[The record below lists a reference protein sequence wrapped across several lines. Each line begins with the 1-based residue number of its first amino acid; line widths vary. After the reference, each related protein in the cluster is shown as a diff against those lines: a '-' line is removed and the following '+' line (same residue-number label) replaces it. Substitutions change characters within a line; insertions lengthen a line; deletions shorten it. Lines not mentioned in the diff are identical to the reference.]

1 MIDLMKL
8 QAFLYAA
15 ESLSFSVA
23 AKQLHLS
30 QPTISH
36 HIKSLEQ
43 ELGVELFARSGS
55 GLKLTDAGRLLMSQ
69 ASKLLHEANAVEQ
82 MMDSLQ
88 EKIAGQITIA
98 CSTTTGKYILPQVA
112 AHFRQQHP
120 GVKISILACTQE
132 RVVPR
137 LMQEEADLGV
147 VSYDACGGEL
157 ECQEFFQDHIALIVP
172 ADHPW
177 AARQHIE
184 PAELLRTPF
193 IMREPTAGTR
203 KVMLA
208 EFGKHDIK
216 LEDIDIF
223 LEIGNAEAI
232 VKTIEAGFGVS
243 FVSRMAAAWALERG
257 TVVEVPVAGFD
268 LRRKLYMMRYNL
280 RTPQRAVE
288 AFWGFIHDPINA
300 DLLHLAES

>member
-1 MIDLMKL
+1 MIDLTKL

-15 ESLSFSVA
+15 ENLSFSEA

-36 HIKSLEQ
+36 HIKTLEQ

-69 ASKLLHEANAVEQ
+69 AGKLLREANAVEQ
-82 MMDSLQ
+82 MLESLQ

-98 CSTTTGKYILPQVA
+98 CSTTSGKYVLPQVA
-112 AHFRQQHP
+112 ARFRQQHP

-132 RVVPR
+132 NVVPR
-137 LMQEEADLGV
+137 LMKEEADLGV

-157 ECQEFFQDHIALIVP
+157 ECQDFFQDHIVLIVP
-172 ADHPW
+172 ANHPW
-177 AARQHIE
+177 AERKYVE

-193 IMREPTAGTR
+193 IMREPTSGTR

-208 EFGKHDIK
+208 EFGKHDIS
-216 LEDIDIF
+216 LEDMDIF
-223 LEIGNAEAI
+223 LEMGNAEAI
-232 VKTIEAGFGVS
+232 VKTVEAGFGVS
-243 FVSRMAAAWALERG
+243 FVSRLSAAWALDGG
-257 TVVEVPVAGFD
+257 TVVEVPVSDFD
-268 LRRKLYMMRYNL
+268 LRRKLYMMRYKL

-288 AFWGFIHDPINA
+288 AFWGFVHDPLNA

>member
-1 MIDLMKL
+1 MIDLTKL

-15 ESLSFSVA
+15 ESLSFSEA

-55 GLKLTDAGRLLMSQ
+55 GLRLTDAGRLLMPQ

-88 EKIAGQITIA
+88 AQIAGQITIA
-98 CSTTTGKYILPQVA
+98 CSTTTGKYVLPQVA
-112 AHFRQQHP
+112 ARFHQQHP
-120 GVKISILACTQE
+120 GVRISILACTQE
-132 RVVPR
+132 HVVPR
-137 LMQEEADLGV
+137 LMKEEADLGV

-157 ECQEFFQDHIALIVP
+157 ECQEFFQDHIVLIVP

-208 EFGKHDIK
+208 EFGKHDIE
-216 LEDIDIF
+216 LD
-223 LEIGNAEAI
+223 
-232 VKTIEAGFGVS
+232 
-243 FVSRMAAAWALERG
+243 
-257 TVVEVPVAGFD
+257 
-268 LRRKLYMMRYNL
+268 RYGHL
-280 RTPQRAVE
+280 PRDRQR
-288 AFWGFIHDPINA
+288 
-300 DLLHLAES
+300 

>member
-1 MIDLMKL
+1 MIDLAKL

-15 ESLSFSVA
+15 ENLSFSEA

-36 HIKSLEQ
+36 HIKALEQ
-43 ELGVELFARSGS
+43 ELGVELFVRAGS
-55 GLKLTDAGRLLMSQ
+55 GLKLTDAGRLLMLQ
-69 ASKLLHEANAVEQ
+69 AGKLLREANAVEQ

-88 EKIAGQITIA
+88 EKIVGQITIA
-98 CSTTTGKYILPQVA
+98 CSTTTGKYVLPQVA
-112 AHFRQQHP
+112 ARFHQQHP

-132 RVVPR
+132 NVVPR

-157 ECQEFFQDHIALIVP
+157 ECQEFFQDHIVLIVP

-184 PAELLRTPF
+184 ASELLRVPF
-193 IMREPTAGTR
+193 IMREPTSGTR
-203 KVMLA
+203 RVLLA
-208 EFGKHDIK
+208 EFGKHDIDP
-216 LEDIDIF
+216 EDMDIF

-243 FVSRMAAAWALERG
+243 FVSRLSAAWALDRG
-257 TVVEVPVAGFD
+257 TVVEVPVVDFD
-268 LRRKLYMMRYNL
+268 LRRKLYMMRYKL

-288 AFWGFIHDPINA
+288 AFWGFVHDPHNA

>member
-1 MIDLMKL
+1 MIDLTKL
-8 QAFLYAA
+8 QAFLFAA
-15 ESLSFSVA
+15 ESLSFSEA

-36 HIKSLEQ
+36 HIKSLEL

-69 ASKLLHEANAVEQ
+69 AGKLLREAHAVEQ
-82 MMDSLQ
+82 MLESLQ

-98 CSTTTGKYILPQVA
+98 CSTTSGKYVLPQVA
-112 AHFRQQHP
+112 ARFRQQHP

-132 RVVPR
+132 NVVPR
-137 LMQEEADLGV
+137 LMKEEADLGV

-157 ECQEFFQDHIALIVP
+157 ECQEFFQDHIVLIVP
-172 ADHPW
+172 LNHPW
-177 AARQHIE
+177 AERKYVE

-193 IMREPTAGTR
+193 IMREPTSGTR

-208 EFGKHDIK
+208 EFGKHDIS
-216 LEDIDIF
+216 LEDMDIF
-223 LEIGNAEAI
+223 LEMGNAEAI
-232 VKTIEAGFGVS
+232 VKTVEAGFGVS
-243 FVSRMAAAWALERG
+243 FVSRLSAAWALERG

-268 LRRKLYMMRYNL
+268 LRRKLYMMRYKL
-280 RTPQRAVE
+280 RPPQRALE
-288 AFWGFIHDPINA
+288 AFWNFVHDPQNA
-300 DLLHLAES
+300 DVLHLAES